1 MKKIIFAIFAHPDDE
16 TFGPSGALL
25 KAVKEGAELHLIALT
40 DGAGGTNL
48 DNLPNLGEIRL
59 QEWQKAAKLLDASST
74 HYLGYRDGQ
83 LHNLAMIE
91 IGKHLVDLI
100 TDTLK
105 TAPSDAEVE
114 ILTLDLNGY
123 TGHIDHIVAARAA
136 SFAFYKLKETD
147 TRLQRILYACL
158 PEHLYPAAN
167 TNWLFMEKGR
177 SKDEINET
185 IDAREYRNELI
196 ELTKAHDT
204 QRQDAAEF
212 LKTNGDEL
220 GLNYFMVRE

>member
-1 MKKIIFAIFAHPDDE
+1 MKRIIFAIFAHPDDE

-25 KAVKEGAELHLIALT
+25 KATKEGAELHLIALT

-59 QEWQKAAKLLDASST
+59 KEWQKAASLLGTASVN
-74 HYLGYRDGQ
+74 YLGYNDGQ
-83 LHNLAMIE
+83 LNNLAMIKV
-91 IGKHLVDLI
+91 GNHLVDFI

-105 TAPSDAEVE
+105 NASANARAE
-114 ILTLDLNGY
+114 IITLDLNGY

-136 SFAFYKLKETD
+136 SFAFYRIKEIDKRLK
-147 TRLQRILYACL
+147 RILYACL
-158 PEHLYPAAN
+158 PEHLYPTIN

-177 SKDEINET
+177 SQADINE
-185 IDAREYRNELI
+185 IVDARQYREELI
-196 ELTKAHDT
+196 ELTRAHYT

-220 GLNYFMVRE
+220 GLNYFIVRE

>member
-1 MKKIIFAIFAHPDDE
+1 MKRIIFGIFAHPDDE

-25 KAVKEGAELHLIALT
+25 KAVKDGAELHLLSLT

-48 DNLPNLGEIRL
+48 DSVPNLGALRL
-59 QEWQKAAKLLDASST
+59 KEWQKAASLLGAKSVN
-74 HYLGYRDGQ
+74 YLGYNDGE
-83 LHNLAMIE
+83 LNNLAMIKV
-91 IGKHLVDLI
+91 GNHLVDFI
-100 TDTLK
+100 ADILK
-105 TAPSDAEVE
+105 NTPSDTQAE
-114 ILTLDLNGY
+114 IITLDLNGY

-136 SFAFYKLKETD
+136 SFAFYKLKETEP
-147 TRLQRILYACL
+147 RLKRILYACL
-158 PEHLYPAAN
+158 PEHLYPATN

-177 SKDEINET
+177 SKEEVDKIV
-185 IDAREYRNELI
+185 DARQYQSELI
-196 ELTKAHDT
+196 ELTKAHQS